1 MKSNSVPWLLFGV
14 LLLASNLRLPITS
27 IGPVIQNIGAD
38 WQLGSSALGL
48 LTTLPLLAFALISPL
63 TPPLAQRF
71 GLNRTLAGC
80 LVLIILGFTG
90 RLLPSLPMLYI
101 GTALIGAGIAIGNVL
116 LPSLV
121 KVHFPEKIAL
131 ITSVY
136 AFTMGL
142 AAAAGSALVIPL
154 MQVFAWTWAQALFAF
169 VGLTIV
175 SLLVWLPQLKQQ
187 AVHTAVTNQTVKPTE
202 KPVWRYGLAW
212 EVAAF
217 LGMNS
222 LIFYSIITW
231 LPSMLQA
238 AGYSA
243 SAAGSIHGLLQLFS
257 ALPGFV
263 IVPLMARFQDQ
274 VIPATLVGLC
284 TLLGLLGLNL
294 WPEAAHV
301 WAAMIGFGSGGTII
315 LGLMFVGLRTHTPER
330 AAALSGM
337 AQCLGY
343 LLAAVAPPLLGL
355 LQQAQHH
362 WHSVLWILSAAAI
375 IVLINGLL
383 SGRNRY
389 IP

>member
-1 MKSNSVPWLLFGV
+1 MKSNSTPWLLFGV

-63 TPPLAQRF
+63 APPLAHRF

-154 MQVFAWTWAQALFAF
+154 MQSFAWTWAQALFAF
-169 VGLTIV
+169 VGLTII

-294 WPEAAHV
+294 WPEAAQV
-301 WAAMIGFGSGGTII
+301 WAAMIGFGTGGTII
-315 LGLMFVGLRTHTPER
+315 LGLMFVVLRTHTAER

-337 AQCLGY
+337 AQSLGY

-383 SGRNRY
+383 SGRNRH

>member
-1 MKSNSVPWLLFGV
+1 MKSNSTPWLLFGV

-63 TPPLAQRF
+63 APPLAHRF

-169 VGLTIV
+169 VGLAIV

-187 AVHTAVTNQTVKPTE
+187 DVQTAVTNQTAKPAD
-202 KPVWRYGLAW
+202 KAVWRYGLAW

-231 LPSMLQA
+231 LPSILQA

-294 WPEAAHV
+294 WPEAAQV
-301 WAAMIGFGSGGTII
+301 WAAMIGFGTGGTII
-315 LGLMFVGLRTHTPER
+315 LGLMFVVLRTHTAER

-337 AQCLGY
+337 AQSLGY

-383 SGRNRY
+383 SGRNRH

>member
-294 WPEAAHV
+294 WPEAAHE

-337 AQCLGY
+337 AQSLGY